1 MDWFVPAERPS
12 VQTELLCFWNL
23 GFIVLPSSVMWTIVQ
38 TTVDCMIKVTCTRH
52 RAHLCRRLQAD
63 GFAHSLTTAN
73 ISTKKKKE
81 KKNPCPSW
89 YQCLETYF
97 ILLKSAAELSESGLQ
112 QQSTSLALSF
122 CDRLWSFSVPTGT
135 FGGVLLWFIWGDN
148 IDEEKWEGKHR
159 QM

>member
-73 ISTKKKKE
+73 ISTKKKRKKE
-81 KKNPCPSW
+81 SLPLLIPMSRN
-89 YQCLETYF
+89 
-97 ILLKSAAELSESGLQ
+97 ILHFVEVCCRIIRIWSAAAKYLSCFIFLWQ
-112 QQSTSLALSF
+112 IVIFF
-122 CDRLWSFSVPTGT
+122 CSYWDIWRGPT
-135 FGGVLLWFIWGDN
+135 VIYL
-148 IDEEKWEGKHR
+148 R
-159 QM
+159 R